1 MDKWINKFVHTVV
14 DFDTIFFGG
23 GGGEG
28 ALIVSSGTEL
38 HCSLYSSER
47 YILTTIT

>member
-1 MDKWINKFVHTVV
+1 MDKWIRKFVHTVV
-14 DFDTIFFGG
+14 DFDTIFWGG
-23 GGGEG
+23 G